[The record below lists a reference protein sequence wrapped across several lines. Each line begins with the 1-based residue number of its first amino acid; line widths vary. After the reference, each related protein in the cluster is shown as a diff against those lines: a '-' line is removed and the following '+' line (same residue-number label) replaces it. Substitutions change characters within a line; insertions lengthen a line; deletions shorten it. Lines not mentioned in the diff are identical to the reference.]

1 MTVSRLLI
9 AFEPNRISCFV
20 VRNRM
25 ELEIFVAFDS
35 VTHLAL
41 LPTQNPRLSLRLMLF
56 HPCSFFCFSVFSFF
70 YFLAYFQNYSQV
82 LFILWGTR

>member
-1 MTVSRLLI
+1 
-9 AFEPNRISCFV
+9 
-20 VRNRM
+20 
-25 ELEIFVAFDS
+25 
-35 VTHLAL
+35 
-41 LPTQNPRLSLRLMLF
+41 MLF